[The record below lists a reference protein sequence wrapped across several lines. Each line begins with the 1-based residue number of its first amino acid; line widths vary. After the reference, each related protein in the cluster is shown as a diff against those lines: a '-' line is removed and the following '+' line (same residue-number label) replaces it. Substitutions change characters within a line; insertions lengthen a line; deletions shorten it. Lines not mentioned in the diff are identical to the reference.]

1 MGLVMRRLLGVAVV
15 AGLIAAGGAP
25 PQWSAAADPETLTG
39 RLLVATPKMVDPT
52 FGQSV
57 IYLVAHDDKGS
68 LGVIVNEPV
77 KEISYGE
84 LFDLMQQPRRE
95 LAGKVTV
102 HFGGPV
108 EPRVGFVL
116 HTKDFMLAQH
126 ELTAGDM
133 AVTTDPEMLAA
144 IAGGHGPA
152 KYIVSLGYAGWGPG
166 QLEMEMQQGAWLVVP
181 SDPDLIFA
189 PDPQQIW
196 QRALAKDQTTL

>member
-1 MGLVMRRLLGVAVV
+1 MGIVLRRLLGVTVV
-15 AGLIAAGGAP
+15 AGVIAAGGAA
-25 PQWSAAADPETLTG
+25 PQWTAAADPENLTG
-39 RLLVATPKMVDPT
+39 RLLVAAPKMVDPT
-52 FGQSV
+52 FAQSV
-57 IYLVAHDDKGS
+57 IYMVAHDTDGS

-77 KEISYGE
+77 KEISFAE
-84 LFDLMQQPRRE
+84 LFDLMRLPRSD
-95 LAGKVTV
+95 LAGTLMV

-116 HTKDFMLAQH
+116 HSKDFMLAQH
-126 ELTAGDM
+126 ELMAGDM
-133 AVTTDPEMLAA
+133 AVTTDPEILDA

-152 KYIVSLGYAGWGPG
+152 KYIVTLGYAGWGPG
-166 QLEMEMQQGAWLVVP
+166 QLEMEMQQGDWLVVP

>member
-1 MGLVMRRLLGVAVV
+1 MGIVMRGLLGVAAV
-15 AGLIAAGGAP
+15 AGLIAAGGASLR
-25 PQWSAAADPETLTG
+25 WSAAAESEELTG
-39 RLLVATPKMVDPT
+39 RLLVAAPKMTDPT
-52 FGQSV
+52 FAQAV
-57 IYLVAHDDKGS
+57 IYLVAHDTHGA

-77 KEISYGE
+77 KEISYAE
-84 LFDLMQQPRRE
+84 LFDLMRLSHND
-95 LAGKVTV
+95 LAGKLTV

-116 HTKDFMLAQH
+116 HTKDFMLAQN

-144 IAGGHGPA
+144 IAGGRGPA
-152 KYIVSLGYAGWGPG
+152 RYIVTLGYAGWGPG
-166 QLEMEMQQGAWLVVP
+166 QLEMEMQRGDWLVVP

-189 PDPQQIW
+189 PDSHQIW

>member
-1 MGLVMRRLLGVAVV
+1 MGMVMRRLLGVAVV
-15 AGLIAAGGAP
+15 AGLIAAADAP
-25 PQWSAAADPETLTG
+25 PQWSAAADSEKLTG

-52 FGQSV
+52 FAQSV
-57 IYLVAHDDKGS
+57 IYMVAHDTDGA

-77 KEISYGE
+77 KEISFAE
-84 LFDLMQQPRRE
+84 LFDLMRLSRGD
-95 LAGKVTV
+95 LMGKLTV

-116 HTKDFMLAQH
+116 HSKDFMLAQH

-166 QLEMEMQQGAWLVVP
+166 QLEMEMQQGDWLVVP

-189 PDPQQIW
+189 PDPQQTW
-196 QRALAKDQTTL
+196 QRALGKYQTTL

>member
-1 MGLVMRRLLGVAVV
+1 MRRLLGVAVV

-25 PQWSAAADPETLTG
+25 PHWSAAADPEKLTG

-84 LFDLMQQPRRE
+84 LFDLMQQPRRD

>member
-1 MGLVMRRLLGVAVV
+1 MGVVMRRLLGAAVA
-15 AGLIAAGGAP
+15 AGLIAAAP
-25 PQWSAAADPETLTG
+25 AQRSAAEEPDLLTG
-39 RLLVATPKMVDPT
+39 RLLVAAPKMGDPT

-57 IYLVAHDDKGS
+57 IYLIAHDDKGS

-77 KEISYGE
+77 KDLSYGE
-84 LFDLMQQPRRE
+84 LFDLMQQPHRD

-116 HTKDFMLAQH
+116 HTRDFMLAQH
-126 ELTAGDM
+126 DLTAGDL
-133 AVTTDPEMLAA
+133 AVTTDADMLTA
-144 IAGGHGPA
+144 IAAGRGPA
-152 KYIVSLGYAGWGPG
+152 KYTVILGYAGWGPG
-166 QLEMEMQQGAWLVVP
+166 QLEMEMQQGDWLVVP

-196 QRALAKDQTTL
+196 QRALAKYQTTL